1 MFEYFLLFLIPFFF
15 IFLDKEN
22 EEPNYW
28 CYFILLIIASLFS
41 GLRDM
46 IGGYDIFIY
55 GQVYEASIEGILNYK
70 PFEKGYELYNV
81 FLKNFSND
89 RQFLF
94 LVTAFLISFLHFRV
108 LKKYSPLLYFSLF
121 LLFCKFYIMSFVY
134 LRQCLAMG
142 IIWFSIPYIL
152 KKQYFKVFLILLTT
166 YFFHKSSIV
175 FIPLVFIANKKFK
188 NVNLFFIITAVL
200 IIGLSPLSQFIITSM
215 SDSID
220 DTKIS
225 KYASINNDV
234 NLFYLLEILILS
246 MLLLKFKDDFYKKK
260 LGRLILNGVFIYIIL
275 NTISLINASFIR
287 FGWYYYILVIL
298 FLTYIYTYIKEKKY
312 KNLYKLLVVLYFGL
326 MFFRVLYY
334 WDGGDLMPYKTI
346 FQDFYRPH
354 LYDHFEYRI
363 RKYSL

>member
-1 MFEYFLLFLIPFFF
+1 MIEYILIFLIPFFF

-22 EEPNYW
+22 EKPNYW
-28 CYFILLIIASLFS
+28 GYFLLLIVASLFS

-55 GQVYEASIEGILNYK
+55 GQVYEAPVEGILKYK

-81 FLKNFSND
+81 FLKNFNND

-94 LVTAFLISFLHFRV
+94 IVTAFLISFLHFRV
-108 LKKYSPLLYFSLF
+108 LKKYSPMLYFSLF

-142 IIWFSIPYIL
+142 IIWFSTPYIL
-152 KKQYFKVFLILLTT
+152 KKQYFKVFLILLITF
-166 YFFHKSSIV
+166 FFHKSSIV
-175 FIPLVFIANKKFK
+175 LIPLFFISNKKFT
-188 NVNLFFIITAVL
+188 NLNFFIIISVVL
-200 IIGLSPLSQFIITSM
+200 IIGLSPLSQLIITSM

-220 DTKIS
+220 DSKIS
-225 KYASINNDV
+225 KYASINNEV

-246 MLLLKFKDDFYKKK
+246 GLLLYFKTDFYKKK
-260 LGRLILNGVFIYIIL
+260 LGRLILNAVFLYIIL

-287 FGWYYYILVIL
+287 FGWYYYIFVIL
-298 FLTYIYTYIKEKKY
+298 FLTFIYTFIKEKKY
-312 KNLYKLLVVLYFGL
+312 KNLYKLLVVIYFGL

-334 WDGGDLMPYKTI
+334 WDGGDMVPYKTI
-346 FQDFYRPH
+346 YQDFHRPH
-354 LYDHFEYRI
+354 LYDHFEYRP